1 MLRTLRNLAAAL
13 LTVSAVAAAQ
23 NVELIGAGAS
33 FPAPLITAMADDY
46 RDLTGGRV
54 TVNYQSIGSGG
65 GIRQFL
71 EQTIQFGATEAFLN
85 ADQLAEAAAN
95 GGGIAFN
102 MPITLGDVVATYNV
116 PGVDKGLVLD
126 GPTLADIF
134 LGDITNWIDP
144 QIAAL
149 NPDVRLPNLPITVVH
164 RSDSSGS
171 TNIWT
176 SYLSKASP
184 KWAEAVGTGNSV
196 SWPTGIGGQGNEGV
210 SGVVLNTPGSIGY
223 NSLVYAVL
231 NDISYAYLINKS
243 GNVIAPS
250 LAATSAAADVE
261 MPADTRLLI
270 TDTAAP
276 DGYPAAGF
284 SWLLVYENLDANN
297 AIATRAQA
305 VELLNFILWA
315 ITDGQELSELLSFSR
330 IPAAVLELNLSM
342 LRQVKWQGEDI
353 GAQVVSAAGY

>member
-1 MLRTLRNLAAAL
+1 MLRTVRNLAVAL
-13 LTVSAVAAAQ
+13 LATTAFAAAQ

-71 EQTIQFGATEAFLN
+71 EQTIQFGATESFLN
-85 ADQLAEAAAN
+85 DEQLAEAAAN

-102 MPITLGDVVATYNV
+102 LPITLGDVVATYNV
-116 PGVDKGLVLD
+116 PGVATGLVFD
-126 GPTLADIF
+126 GVTLAEIF
-134 LGDITNWIDP
+134 LGNITSWIDP
-144 QIAAL
+144 QIVAL
-149 NPDVRLPNLPITVVH
+149 NPGVNLPNLPITVVH

-176 SYLSKASP
+176 SYLSKASSA
-184 KWAEAVGTGNSV
+184 WAERVGTGNSV

-231 NDISYAYLINKS
+231 NDISYASLINKS

-250 LAATSAAADVE
+250 LEATSAAADVE
-261 MPADTRLLI
+261 IKADTRLLI
-270 TDTAAP
+270 TDTDAP

-284 SWLLVYENLDANN
+284 SWVLVYENLDANN
-297 AIATRAQA
+297 AITSRTEAE
-305 VELLNFILWA
+305 ELVRFLLWA
-315 ITDGQELSELLSFSR
+315 VTDGQDLSEMLSFSR
-330 IPAAVLELNLSM
+330 IPAAVLELNLDM
-342 LRQVKWQGEDI
+342 LRQIKWQGEAI
-353 GAQVVSAAGY
+353 GAQIVSEAGY